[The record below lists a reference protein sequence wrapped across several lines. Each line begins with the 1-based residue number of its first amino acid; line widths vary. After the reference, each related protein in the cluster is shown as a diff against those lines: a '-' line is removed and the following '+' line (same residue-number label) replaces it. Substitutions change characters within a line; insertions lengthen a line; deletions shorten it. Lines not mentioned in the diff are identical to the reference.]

1 MKKNLV
7 IVVVAIVIL
16 IVAIIVGV
24 KFAGNKDDSTQKN
37 VEGTLEEIM
46 VKLYDG
52 IPEIGRASCRERV

>member
-37 VEGTLEEIM
+37 LEGTLEEIM
-46 VKLYDG
+46 V
-52 IPEIGRASCRERV
+52 